1 MTVSSSVEA
10 SNPLDT
16 TLTAT
21 TQQVTGDDPAARLQA
36 LEERVRQLE
45 SKLAEQSVSDR
56 LTMVVFSGD
65 FDRLVAAFIIAL
77 GATAYD
83 MQVDLFVTFWGIT
96 ALRDGRKHLKKDLV
110 GTMFDRMLAAGSK
123 ELSLSRMN
131 MAGAGVKL
139 FRRLMRE
146 KGVHSL
152 EDLIREAGQ
161 LGVRVHACEMSMG
174 LMGIQREELIDYPD
188 LDVCGVG
195 TFIALAKD
203 SRQTLFI

>member
-1 MTVSSSVEA
+1 V
-10 SNPLDT
+10 DT
-16 TLTAT
+16 TRSAGT
-21 TQQVTGDDPAARLQA
+21 VKPGEDDPALRLQA

-45 SKLAEQSVSDR
+45 GKQAEQSVSDR

-65 FDRLVAAFIIAL
+65 FDRMVAAFIIAL

-96 ALRDGRKHLKKDLV
+96 TLRDGRKHLKKDLV
-110 GTMFDRMLAAGSK
+110 GTMFDRMLPAGSK
-123 ELSLSRMN
+123 DLPLSRMN

-146 KGVHSL
+146 KNVRSL
-152 EDLIREAGQ
+152 EDMIREAGQ
-161 LGVRVHACEMSMG
+161 LGVRVHACEMSMD
-174 LMGIQREELIDYPD
+174 LMGIRREELIDYPD

-195 TFIALAKD
+195 TFIALARD

>member
-1 MTVSSSVEA
+1 MDTSQPA
-10 SNPLDT
+10 SG
-16 TLTAT
+16 AKSG
-21 TQQVTGDDPAARLQA
+21 GDDPAARLLA

-45 SKLAEQSVSDR
+45 GKLAEQSVSDR

-96 ALRDGRKHLKKDLV
+96 ALRDGRKHLKKDVV
-110 GTMFDRMLAAGSK
+110 GTMFDRMLPAGSQ
-123 ELSLSRMN
+123 ESSLSRMN
-131 MAGAGVKL
+131 MAGVGAKL
-139 FRRLMRE
+139 FRRLMRD
-146 KGVHSL
+146 KGVPSL

-161 LGVRVHACEMSMG
+161 LGVRVHVCEMSME
-174 LMGIQREELIDYPD
+174 LMRIRREELIDYPD

>member
-1 MTVSSSVEA
+1 M
-10 SNPLDT
+10 DT
-16 TLTAT
+16 TQPVT
-21 TQQVTGDDPAARLQA
+21 TPKAGGDDPATRLQA
-36 LEERVRQLE
+36 LEERVHQLE
-45 SKLAEQSVSDR
+45 SRLAEQSVSDR

-65 FDRLVAAFIIAL
+65 FDRLVAAFIIGL

-96 ALRDGRKHLKKDLV
+96 ALRDGRKHLKKDLT
-110 GTMFDRMLAAGSK
+110 GAMFDRMLPAGSD

-146 KGVHSL
+146 KGVRSL
-152 EDLIREAGQ
+152 EDMIREAGQ
-161 LGVRVHACEMSMG
+161 LGVRVHVCEMSMD

-195 TFIALAKD
+195 TFIALARD